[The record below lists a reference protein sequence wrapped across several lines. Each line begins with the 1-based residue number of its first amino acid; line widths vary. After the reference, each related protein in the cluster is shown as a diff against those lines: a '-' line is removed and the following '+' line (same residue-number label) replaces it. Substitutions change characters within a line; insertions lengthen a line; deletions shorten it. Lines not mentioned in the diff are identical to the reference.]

1 MTRFRLRFLL
11 QELTL
16 IGPTVTLGRS
26 SECHITL
33 DDPLVSR
40 VHAELIVGDTS
51 VKVRDLGSRNGVRI
65 NEVPIQGEAELKHN
79 DRLRLGSQ
87 DLVFLVASG
96 EPARAPAPTGALALC
111 SSCERAFP
119 AQAKACPRCG
129 TLTGFDENGPDSD
142 TITGVE
148 LVEAPSW
155 TFRLIAEVLGRAL
168 AAGRAPE
175 AERMLERAARDI
187 DTRVRAGRKLG
198 YDQLRDVSSYAL
210 RVAKLQLHHRWAV
223 WALELHRHERRL
235 PDAETF
241 ALIEQLDV
249 ISLRSVRPG
258 LEELVHDPLLVHGG
272 TIADAQRIER
282 FLQRAV

>member
-1 MTRFRLRFLL
+1 MARFRLRFLL

-16 IGPTVTLGRS
+16 VGPAVTLGRS
-26 SECHITL
+26 SECHITI

-40 VHAELIVGDTS
+40 VHAELTVGEDS

-111 SSCERAFP
+111 GTCERAFP

-129 TLTGFDENGPDSD
+129 TPTAFDEDGPDTDS
-142 TITGVE
+142 ITGVE

-155 TFRLIAEVLGRAL
+155 TFRLIAEVLERAL
-168 AAGRAPE
+168 AAGRVPE

-187 DTRVRAGRKLG
+187 DARVRAGRKLG
-198 YDQLRDVSSYAL
+198 YEQLRDAASYAL
-210 RVAKLQLHHRWAV
+210 RVAKLQLHHRWAT
-223 WALELHRHERRL
+223 WAIELHRHERRL
-235 PDAETF
+235 PDAETL

-249 ISLRSVRPG
+249 ISLRSVRPVLG
-258 LEELVHDPLLVHGG
+258 DLLHDPLLANVSV
-272 TIADAQRIER
+272 IADAQRIER